1 MELFQFVSYLRQF
14 NADVLLIGAAVWA
27 LTAVLKR
34 TLLKNVKRKY
44 MTFVPFVLGILL
56 YAAFTALTGG
66 FDAGVSALAPM
77 FAKGVACGSLA
88 TVIHVVYEQ
97 FLRGNGGLSLKAQC
111 VKALLA
117 DCGEIAD
124 ADAEAIAAAVGTD
137 EEGAMQKIAK
147 IAGEELAP
155 ALYSLIE
162 TTLRTLYCTVPEA
175 GARGLS
181 PRAFFYFPQ
190 TFCKRFSPRRQ
201 TARRSRFWRM
211 NGSFLHKLA
220 MWKK

>member
-77 FAKGVACGSLA
+77 FAQGVACGSLA

-162 TTLRTLYCTVPEA
+162 TTLRTL
-175 GARGLS
+175 
-181 PRAFFYFPQ
+181 
-190 TFCKRFSPRRQ
+190 
-201 TARRSRFWRM
+201 
-211 NGSFLHKLA
+211 
-220 MWKK
+220 